1 MQTQFVTWNL
11 FKWNSAKM
19 GKQANLQS
27 EWEKAHGA
35 GSSVVWKYRIR
46 SCARVNLQQ
55 CSGSHCH
62 LNK

>member
-27 EWEKAHGA
+27 EWEKAHGT
-35 GSSVVWKYRIR
+35 GSSVVCGSIE
-46 SCARVNLQQ
+46 SEERVNLQQ
-55 CSGSHCH
+55 FSGSHCH